1 MALRCEECNILF
13 DSQQLYETHKRKFC
27 VGSSVDPSGIHSR
40 ISGKSQKRNMPPGED
55 FSLLPEIKTPV
66 YSSLSA
72 PSTPYRP
79 KNPLPESE
87 RSLNFLGGHHHKS
100 APSTPRNADEHQRD
114 ISALEREKI
123 EQLKRFKMQQQQQRS
138 ARNLDG
144 KHLLNSSK
152 DLSQIPTRM
161 RLNSPDTLPRD
172 DGTTDDRVLQLT
184 ENHRQQ
190 LSELKLRNDRLKDE
204 KAKITERMNALGLR
218 SGPKVLSQGSVV
230 RWDILSCLPGMR

>member
-40 ISGKSQKRNMPPGED
+40 ISGTSRKRNIPPGED

-87 RSLNFLGGHHHKS
+87 RSL
-100 APSTPRNADEHQRD
+100 
-114 ISALEREKI
+114 I

-144 KHLLNSSK
+144 KHLLNGSK

-161 RLNSPDTLPRD
+161 RLTSPDTLLRD
-172 DGTTDDRVLQLT
+172 EGTTDDRVLQLT

-204 KAKITERMNALGLR
+204 KARE
-218 SGPKVLSQGSVV
+218 
-230 RWDILSCLPGMR
+230 LPENKKDRD